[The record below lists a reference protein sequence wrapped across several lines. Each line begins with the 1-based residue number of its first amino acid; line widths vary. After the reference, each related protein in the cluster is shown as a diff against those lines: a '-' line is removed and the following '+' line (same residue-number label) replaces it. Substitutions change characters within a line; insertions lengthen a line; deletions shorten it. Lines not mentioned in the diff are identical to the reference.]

1 MFSFVVYL
9 KQLIK
14 TKTKQKRTK
23 PMETEK
29 MIIEMRKFSSD
40 DIDGIIIFLTV
51 TFSIW
56 VISSIIYTIKNKLKN
71 TNN

>member
-1 MFSFVVYL
+1 
-9 KQLIK
+9 
-14 TKTKQKRTK
+14 
-23 PMETEK
+23 METEK

>member
-1 MFSFVVYL
+1 VFSFVVYL